1 MILLTYEQS
10 INYIH
15 SLNRFGINP
24 GLERIEA
31 LCAAV
36 GNPEKKLEFVHIA
49 GTNGK
54 GSTSTMVAGALKAS
68 GKKVGLFTSPF
79 VTDFRERICVD
90 GEMVDKELFAAVV
103 TELEPIVA
111 KLASCDMQP
120 TEFEVITAAAFLI
133 FERSGCEICVL
144 EVGLG
149 GRLDSTNVIPTPLVS
164 AIVSISLDH
173 TAILGDTVEQIAVEK
188 CGIIKQGGK
197 TVCYPLQQP
206 SVFSVVRDICTVKQN
221 ELTVPDV
228 SSVSNIDNK
237 IDGVSFEY
245 CGKPYKLSMSGQY
258 QAYNAVTAIEIC
270 RLLSLDEG
278 SIKAGVESA
287 RVAARMEVISS
298 EPLVLLDGGHNDDGG
313 RAVAES
319 IETLL
324 VGKKII
330 AVIGMMADK
339 NVEAY
344 LSCVAPLCSE
354 IIACS
359 VADNPRTMSA
369 DELCGLAK
377 KYCAHL
383 SAVSDAK
390 TAVETALDKISD
402 YDCLLV
408 CGSLYLAGEVRT
420 KLFDKTKK

>member
-1 MILLTYEQS
+1 MTYEQS
-10 INYIH
+10 LNYIH

-36 GNPEKKLEFVHIA
+36 GNPEKKLSFVHIA

-54 GSTSTMVAGALKAS
+54 GSTSTMVAAALKAS

-79 VTDFRERICVD
+79 VTDFRERICID
-90 GEMVDKELFAAVV
+90 GEMVDKEMFASVV
-103 TELEPIVA
+103 TELEPIVF
-111 KLASCDMQP
+111 KLASQDMQP
-120 TEFEVITAAAFLI
+120 TEFEVITAAAFMI

-173 TAILGDTVEQIAVEK
+173 TAILGDTVEAIAAEK
-188 CGIIKQGGK
+188 CGIIKQDGK

-206 SVFSVVRDICTVKQN
+206 SVFEVVRNTCDVKQN
-221 ELTVPDV
+221 SLTVPDV
-228 SSVSNIDNK
+228 NLISNVVNK

-245 CGKPYKLSMSGQY
+245 CGNTYKLSMSGQY
-258 QAYNAVTAIEIC
+258 QVYNAVTAIEIC

-298 EPLVLLDGGHNDDGG
+298 SPLVLLDGGHNDDGG

-324 VGKKII
+324 DGKKII

-369 DELCGLAK
+369 QELCSLAK
-377 KYCAHL
+377 EYCVN
-383 SAVSDAK
+383 SSFVSDAK
-390 TAVETALDKISD
+390 TAVQKALDKID
-402 YDCLLV
+402 CYDCLLV

-420 KLFDKTKK
+420 KLLDKTKM